1 MGLKEKIDF
10 LMKEKGLNQK
20 EFADLIGV
28 NYIVFNRSYSKNNF
42 TGEITKSL
50 IEKLPDVNYNWLFKD
65 SEESVFVVNE
75 PQEVY
80 SDSKLNRITEAMLI
94 LDELKKEL
102 SQ

>member
-28 NYIVFNRSYSKNNF
+28 NYVVFNRSYSKNNF

-65 SEESVFVVNE
+65 SEEFMFVVNE

-80 SDSKLNRITEAMLI
+80 GDSKLNRITKAMLI